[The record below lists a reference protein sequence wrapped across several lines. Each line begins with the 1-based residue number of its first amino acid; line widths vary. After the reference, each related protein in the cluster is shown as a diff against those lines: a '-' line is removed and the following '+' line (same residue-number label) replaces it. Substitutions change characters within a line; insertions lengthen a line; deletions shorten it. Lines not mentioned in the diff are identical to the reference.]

1 MAFKLVFHPS
11 LISYDT
17 KKVFTRSKYK
27 KRRDHNKM
35 VKRFRDIVGCK
46 EEYIKESRKKRDFI
60 MKQRNMRTNMNP
72 LWKSISDIVVEKL
85 RPNMSKWLLT
95 YRLKSTDEIYSD
107 VMQTADSP
115 AHFLKYVAEQ
125 WFDDDDA
132 ELISITRL

>member
-1 MAFKLVFHPS
+1 MDFKLVFHPS
-11 LISYDT
+11 LITYDT

-46 EEYIKESRKKRDFI
+46 EEYIKES
-60 MKQRNMRTNMNP
+60 
-72 LWKSISDIVVEKL
+72 DIVVEKL

-107 VMQTADSP
+107 EIQFADSP